1 MALSTLVKIS
11 NVTNLSDARY
21 CAGMGVDML
30 GFSMDADAP
39 DYVDPDRFAAIR
51 GWVAGVQIVGET
63 HSTDPVAIEQLV
75 QTYQPDYLQVD
86 DAAMLPYL
94 ASFDKP
100 LLLRVDLT
108 TTNPAQLEAIVRD
121 GSATAEYML
130 LEGNEAQSL
139 TAEQQD
145 VLYKLAGKYPIL
157 LGMGIT
163 AENVHDLLDELPV
176 RGIALRGGD
185 EDKPGDKEFGEL
197 MDILEAIEED

>member
-39 DYVDPDRFAAIR
+39 DYVDPVRFADIR

-63 HSTDPVAIEQLV
+63 HSADPGVIEQLV

-86 DAAMLPYL
+86 DVAMLPYL
-94 ASFDKP
+94 ASFEKP
-100 LLLRVDLT
+100 LMLRIDIGQT
-108 TTNPAQLEAIVRD
+108 PPSQLEATVRD
-121 GSATAEYML
+121 GSATAEYIL
-130 LEGNEAQSL
+130 LESAVGQSV
-139 TAEQQD
+139 TDEQRD

-157 LGMGIT
+157 LGVGIT
-163 AENVHDLLDELPV
+163 VDTVHDLLDELPI
-176 RGIALRGGD
+176 RGIALRGGN
-185 EDKPGDKEFGEL
+185 EDKPGDKDFGEL

>member
-30 GFSMDADAP
+30 GFSMDADAL

-100 LLLRVDLT
+100 LILRVDLT
-108 TTNPAQLEAIVRD
+108 TTNLAQLETIVRD
-121 GSATAEYML
+121 GSATAEYVL
-130 LEGNEAQSL
+130 LEGEKIQPF
-139 TAEQQD
+139 TVEQQD

-157 LGMGIT
+157 LGTGVT

-176 RGIALRGGD
+176 RGIALRGGN
-185 EDKPGDKEFGEL
+185 EEKPGDKEFGDL

>member
-63 HSTDPVAIEQLV
+63 HSTDPVVIEQLV

-100 LLLRVDLT
+100 LILRVDLI

-121 GSATAEYML
+121 GSATAEYIL
-130 LEGNEAQSL
+130 LESEEAQPF

-145 VLYKLAGKYPIL
+145 VFYKLAGKYPIL
-157 LGMGIT
+157 LGAGVT